1 MKKKILIAI
10 CIVILIFLLGGTY
23 IIISIEISI
32 SKLDHLIALH
42 QVEMLRGRLLIHINK
57 VQSDLTLINTPY
69 ASGIDTVIDNTRYLK
84 NKSNKC
90 FECHHSDDVMTR
102 LNDLNHAIDQYQ
114 DSLSRLLTMRA
125 DRGRTDIE
133 FETAF
138 RRAEKL
144 SKTVNEMVHMAR
156 TKLYAKTESS
166 LKDIFYSK
174 VILYALVI
182 MTPFFL
188 AGLGFIF
195 IREITKPVDA
205 LLRAMRKLKSGNLDY
220 KIEGLK
226 DEFGE
231 VAESFNEMSVSLVE
245 MMHRIEETQKRY
257 RILFESAGDGIF
269 ILDTEEGKEGNIV
282 SANQAAAE
290 MHGYTINELLKLNT
304 RDLNTPESASE
315 MLDRLQRILQGEW
328 IKAEITHRK
337 KDGTVFS
344 VEISAGLLEFENH
357 KYILAFDR
365 DITERKKAGRA
376 IQELEHKKALE
387 EELRE
392 ERNKLQQ
399 ILDSLPDGVIVLDG
413 NNKLEWAN
421 ARFKEITGLDPETLV
436 VDGKIADYFHE
447 RTEGVDEPDQISPMA
462 KVKETG
468 EPVQFIH
475 FEPGDETSEQYFR
488 IIITPF
494 FDKEGNLWRI
504 VETVR
509 PITDIVLQRHQIDES
524 EDRFRRF
531 IENARE
537 MITIKDLNGRYLV
550 INEPAAALFGKSP
563 MDYIGRTDHEI
574 LSKELADRL
583 VHKDKEALDKKEYL
597 EDKVTLS
604 INGEMHYLDI
614 VHFPLFDYKG
624 DMTGICSIGRDAT
637 EQNRLQKMLIQS
649 EKMAAIGQLAASV
662 AHEINNPLT
671 GVLSFAEEL
680 KKDTEDLD
688 PNNPIIKDYDVII
701 REAIRCREIVSKLL
715 DYARVEQ
722 SRRRPMNI
730 NTVIDRSAGL
740 VKKQVLFH
748 GIEFENDLS
757 DNLPEVPCDPTQMQQ
772 IFLNLIIN
780 AGEAINGQGKI
791 TLSSRLS
798 GEGRFVEGLV
808 TDNGPGISPDI
819 IDKIFEPFFST
830 KGSRGTGQGLSV
842 VKAIIEQQGGMI
854 KVDSQVGKGT
864 TFTVSMPVPRPD
876 RQEKRR

>member
-1 MKKKILIAI
+1 MKKKIFIAI
-10 CIVILIFLLGGTY
+10 CIIILIFLLGGTY
-23 IIISIEISI
+23 IIISIEIST
-32 SKLDHLIALH
+32 SKLDHLIVLH
-42 QVEMLRGRLLIHINK
+42 QVEMLREKLLIHIHK
-57 VQSDLTLINTPY
+57 VRSDLILIDTPY
-69 ASGIDTVIDNTRYLK
+69 ASGIDTVIDNARYLK
-84 NKSNKC
+84 YQSNKC
-90 FECHHSDDVMTR
+90 FECHHSDDVMKK
-102 LNDLNHAIDQYQ
+102 LNHLIYVTDQYK

-125 DRGRTDIE
+125 NLDRMEIE
-133 FETAF
+133 SKTAF

-144 SKTVNEMVHMAR
+144 SKTVNEMVHMASTR
-156 TKLYAKTESS
+156 LYAKTQSS

-182 MTPFFL
+182 MTPFFV

-195 IREITKPVDA
+195 IREITKPVEA
-205 LLRAMRKLKSGNLDY
+205 LLKATRKLKGGDLDY

-231 VAESFNEMSVSLVE
+231 VAGSFNEMSVSLVE

-269 ILDTEEGKEGNIV
+269 ILDAEEGKEGDIV
-282 SANQAAAE
+282 SANHAAAE
-290 MHGYTINELLKLNT
+290 IHGYTINELLKLNI
-304 RDLNTPESASE
+304 RDLDTPESPSE
-315 MLDRLQRILQGEW
+315 ILDQLPRILKGEW
-328 IKAEITHRK
+328 IKTEISHRK

-344 VEISAGLLEFENH
+344 AEISAGLLEFENH

-413 NNKLEWAN
+413 SNKLEWAN

-447 RTEGVDEPDQISPMA
+447 RKEGVDEPDQISPMT

-475 FEPGDETSEQYFR
+475 FEPGDEASEQYFR

-509 PITDIVLQRHQIDES
+509 PITDIVLQRYQIDES

-531 IENARE
+531 IENARD
-537 MITIKDLNGRYLV
+537 MITIKDLHGRYLV

-563 MDYIGRTDHEI
+563 TDYIGRTDHEI

-583 VHKDKEALDKKEYL
+583 VHKDKEALDKKKYL
-597 EDKVTLS
+597 DDKVILS

-624 DMTGICSIGRDAT
+624 DVTGICSIGRDAT
-637 EQNRLQKMLIQS
+637 EQNQLQKMLIQS

-680 KKDTEDLD
+680 KKDTEDHD
-688 PNNPIIKDYDVII
+688 PNNPIIKDFDVII
-701 REAIRCREIVSKLL
+701 REAIRCREIVSTLL

-730 NTVIDRSAGL
+730 NTAIDRSAGL

-748 GIEFENDLS
+748 SIEFENDLS

-772 IFLNLIIN
+772 VFLNLIMN

-808 TDNGPGISPDI
+808 IDNGPGISSDI

-854 KVDSQVGKGT
+854 KVDSQVGEGT

-876 RQEKRR
+876 R

>member
-1 MKKKILIAI
+1 MKKKIFIAI
-10 CIVILIFLLGGTY
+10 CIIILIFLLGGTY
-23 IIISIEISI
+23 IIFSIEIST
-32 SKLDHLIALH
+32 SKLDHLILLH
-42 QVEMLRGRLLIHINK
+42 QVEMLREKLLIHINK
-57 VQSDLTLINTPY
+57 VQSDLILIDTPY
-69 ASGIDTVIDNTRYLK
+69 ASDIDTVIDNARYLK
-84 NKSNKC
+84 NQSNKC
-90 FECHHSDDVMTR
+90 FECHHSDDVTKK
-102 LNDLNHAIDQYQ
+102 LNHLTHVTDQYK

-125 DRGRTDIE
+125 NIDRMEIE
-133 FETAF
+133 FKTAF

-144 SKTVNEMVHMAR
+144 SKTVNQMVHMAS
-156 TKLYAKTESS
+156 TNLYAKTQSS

-182 MTPFFL
+182 ITPFFV

-195 IREITKPVDA
+195 IREITKPVVA
-205 LLRAMRKLKSGNLDY
+205 LLKATRKLKGGDLDY

-231 VAESFNEMSVSLVE
+231 VAGSFNEMSVSLVE
-245 MMHRIEETQKRY
+245 MMYRIEETQKRY

-269 ILDTEEGKEGNIV
+269 ILDTEEGKEGTIV

-290 MHGYTINELLKLNT
+290 MHGYTINELLKLNI
-304 RDLNTPESASE
+304 RDLNTPEPASE
-315 MLDRLQRILQGEW
+315 MLDQLQQILKGEW
-328 IKAEITHRK
+328 VKAEITHRK

-344 VEISAGLLEFENH
+344 VEMSAGLLEFENH
-357 KYILAFDR
+357 KYILVFDR
-365 DITERKKAGRA
+365 DITERKKAGMA
-376 IQELEHKKALE
+376 IQELEHKKVLE

-413 NNKLEWAN
+413 DNKLEWAN

-475 FEPGDETSEQYFR
+475 FEPGDEASEQYFR

-531 IENARE
+531 IENARD

-563 MDYIGRTDHEI
+563 TDYIGRTDHEI
-574 LSKELADRL
+574 LSKEVADRL
-583 VHKDKEALDKKEYL
+583 VYKDKEALDKKGYL
-597 EDKVTLS
+597 DDKVILS
-604 INGEMHYLDI
+604 INGEMHYLDV

-624 DMTGICSIGRDAT
+624 DVTGICSIGRDAT
-637 EQNRLQKMLIQS
+637 EQNQLQKMLIQS
-649 EKMAAIGQLAASV
+649 EKMAAIGQIAASV

-680 KKDTEDLD
+680 KKDTEDHD

-701 REAIRCREIVSKLL
+701 REAIRCREIVSTLL

-722 SRRRPMNI
+722 SRRRLMNI
-730 NTVIDRSAGL
+730 NTAIDRSAGL

-748 GIEFENDLS
+748 GIEFENELS
-757 DNLPEVPCDPTQMQQ
+757 DNLPEVLCDPTQMQQ
-772 IFLNLIIN
+772 VFLNLIMN

-798 GEGRFVEGLV
+798 GESRFVEGLV
-808 TDNGPGISPDI
+808 IDNGPGISPDI
-819 IDKIFEPFFST
+819 IDKIFNPFFST

-864 TFTVSMPVPRPD
+864 TFTVRMPVPRPD

>member
-1 MKKKILIAI
+1 MKKKIFMAI
-10 CIVILIFLLGGTY
+10 CVVILIFLLGGTY
-23 IIISIEISI
+23 IIISIEIST
-32 SKLDHLIALH
+32 SKLDHLIVLH
-42 QVEMLRGRLLIHINK
+42 QVELLREKLLIHINK
-57 VQSDLTLINTPY
+57 VQSDLTLMNTPY
-69 ASGIDTVIDNTRYLK
+69 ASGIETVVDNTRFLK
-84 NKSNKC
+84 NKSSKC
-90 FECHHSDDVMTR
+90 FECHHSNDVMKR

-125 DRGRTDIE
+125 NRSRTDVE

-138 RRAEKL
+138 LRAEKL
-144 SKTVNEMVHMAR
+144 SKTVNDMVHMAS
-156 TKLYAKTESS
+156 TNLYAKTESS
-166 LKDIFYSK
+166 LRNIFYSK

-182 MTPFFL
+182 GTPFFV
-188 AGLGFIF
+188 AGLGVIF
-195 IREITKPVDA
+195 IREMTKPVEA
-205 LLRAMRKLKSGNLDY
+205 LLKATRTLKGGDLDY

-226 DEFGE
+226 NEFGE

-245 MMHRIEETQKRY
+245 MMLRIEETQKRY

-290 MHGYTINELLKLNT
+290 IHGYTINELLELNI

-315 MLDRLQRILQGEW
+315 ILDQLPRILTGDW
-328 IKAEITHRK
+328 IKTEITHRK

-344 VEISAGLLEFENH
+344 AEMSAGLLEIENH
-357 KYILAFDR
+357 KYIVTFDR

-387 EELRE
+387 EELRK
-392 ERNKLQQ
+392 ERNRLQQ
-399 ILDSLPDGVIVLDG
+399 ILDSLPDGIIVLDE

-447 RTEGVDEPDQISPMA
+447 RIEGIDEQDQINPMQ

-468 EPVQFIH
+468 KPVQFIH
-475 FEPGDETSEQYFR
+475 YEPGDGTSEQYFR

-494 FDKEGNLWRI
+494 FDREGNLWRI

-509 PITDIVLQRHQIDES
+509 PITDIVLQRYQIDES

-531 IENARE
+531 IDNARD
-537 MITIKDLNGRYLV
+537 MITIKDLKGRYLV

-563 MDYIGRTDHEI
+563 MDFIGRTDHEI
-574 LSKELADRL
+574 LSKEVADRL
-583 VHKDKEALDKKEYL
+583 VHKDKETLDRKGYL
-597 EDKVTLS
+597 ENKVTLS
-604 INGEMHYLDI
+604 INGDLHYLDI

-624 DMTGICSIGRDAT
+624 DVTGICSIGRDAT
-637 EQNRLQKMLIQS
+637 EQNQLQKMLIQS

-680 KKDTEDLD
+680 KKDAEDDD

-722 SRRRPMNI
+722 SRRRPMNL

-748 GIEFENDLS
+748 SIEFENDLAN
-757 DNLPEVPCDPTQMQQ
+757 NLPEVPCDPTQMQQ
-772 IFLNLIIN
+772 VFLNLIIN

-791 TLSSRLS
+791 GLSSRLS
-798 GEGRFVEGLV
+798 GDGRFVEGSV
-808 TDNGPGISPDI
+808 SDNGPGISPDI
-819 IDKIFEPFFST
+819 IDNIFEPFFSK
-830 KGSRGTGQGLSV
+830 KGSRGTGQGLSI

-854 KVDSQVGKGT
+854 KVDSQVGRGA
-864 TFTVSMPVPRPD
+864 TFTVSMPIPRPD
-876 RQEKRR
+876 RQEKRK